1 MRFTSFTASYTL
13 VSCWMNRRQFLLSL
27 TAATATAGGAYAWRH
42 LNSSKTP
49 PLPEGEIL
57 GASDALGHRLRA
69 MDFSEPNETL
79 KTPVVIVGGGIAG
92 LSAGWKLQKAG
103 FTDFVILELEPEVGG
118 NARSGENSITAYPWG
133 AHYLPFPTRES
144 RAVRELL
151 ADFGVLR
158 GDPYAAEPVYD
169 ERTINFAP
177 QERLYAHGVW
187 HDGLWPRVS
196 VRQRDFDQYRRF
208 HDLMDDFQRRRGAD
222 GRKAFAIPI
231 DFSARDPDLLAL
243 DRLSMRDFLLQ
254 QGLDSEPLHWYVNYA
269 CRDDYGCRY
278 DETSAWM
285 GIHYFASRDARARDA
300 DRDDVLTWPEG
311 NGWLVKK
318 LRERLEPQLITG
330 ALVWRLSELDRAVLV
345 DAWHPRENRSVRR
358 LARMVIW
365 AAPVFQAPK
374 VFRELAP
381 ELAGAIGEFEYA
393 PWLVA
398 NLSLRGF
405 PEERRGAP
413 LAWDNVLYDSA
424 ALGYVVATHQ
434 HLAAHQEQTVFTW
447 YQALCDDPPERER
460 QRLLE
465 APWAAWAEII
475 LHDLS
480 RPHPDIR
487 QIVTR
492 LDLMRWGHAMVRP
505 RPGLVWGE
513 ARQRLLNAQD
523 RVLFAHSDL
532 SGCSVFEEANYRGVL
547 AAERVLESLKIPFA
561 SSVQA

>member
-1 MRFTSFTASYTL
+1 
-13 VSCWMNRRQFLLSL
+13 MNRRQFLLSL
-27 TAATATAGGAYAWRH
+27 GTAATATAGGAYAWRRIH
-42 LNSSKTP
+42 SSKTP

-57 GASDALGHRLRA
+57 GASAAIGHRLRA
-69 MDFSEPNETL
+69 MDFPEPTETL

-103 FTDFVILELEPEVGG
+103 FADFVILELESEVGG
-118 NARSGENSITAYPWG
+118 NARSGENAIAAYPWG

-144 RAVRELL
+144 RATRELL

-158 GDPYAAEPVYD
+158 GDPCAAEPAYD
-169 ERTINFAP
+169 ERVINFAP

-187 HDGLWPRVS
+187 HDGLWPQVG

-208 HDLMDDFQRRRGAD
+208 QALMDGFQRRRGAD

-243 DRLSMRDFLLQ
+243 DRLSMRDFLLR
-254 QGLDSEPLHWYVNYA
+254 QGLDSEPLHWHVNYA

-300 DRDDVLTWPEG
+300 DSDDVLTWPEG

-318 LRERLEPQLITG
+318 LRERLASHLITN
-330 ALVWRLSELDRAVLV
+330 AMAWRLSELDRAVRV
-345 DAWHPRENRSVRR
+345 DAWQPNENRSTRR
-358 LARMVIW
+358 LARIVIW
-365 AAPVFQAPK
+365 AAPVFQVPR
-374 VFRELAP
+374 VFREWSP
-381 ELAGAIGEFEYA
+381 ELAAAIGEFQHA

-405 PEERRGAP
+405 PTERRGVP
-413 LAWDNVLYDSA
+413 LSWDNVLYDSE

-434 HLAAHQEQTVFTW
+434 HLAVHQDQTVFTW
-447 YQALCDDPPERER
+447 YHALSNGPPERER
-460 QRLLE
+460 QRLLTT
-465 APWAAWAEII
+465 PWAVWAETI
-475 LHDLS
+475 LRDLS
-480 RPHPDIR
+480 WPHPDIR
-487 QIVTR
+487 EQVTR

-505 RPGLVWGE
+505 RPGFVWGE
-513 ARQRLLNAQD
+513 ARQRLLQVQD

-532 SGCSVFEEANYRGVL
+532 SGYSVFEEANYRGVL
-547 AAERVLESLKIPFA
+547 AAERALAALGVGFS
-561 SSVQA
+561 SSVQP